1 MFKNSFRRLGYSKGR
16 SFGSTSTDSLSHP
29 KVIFSGIQPTG
40 IPHIGNYLGA
50 LQNWVQMQDAARPQD
65 SVIFSVVGWHA
76 LTLPQDPKALLQSK
90 NDMFATLIAIGLDPE
105 KSIIFHQDDNQDHV
119 ELAWLLNCIAP
130 FGKLRRMTT
139 WKSRLAVSR
148 NANDESEV
156 DESILNT
163 GLFTYPVLQAADI
176 LAYKTTHVPVG
187 DDQQQHIELC
197 RDLAEVF
204 NRMTNSSL
212 FIPPECVITVSKRIL
227 SLKDASAKMSKS
239 AVDPNSRILL
249 TDSTSLIQKK
259 IRSAVTD
266 SITGI
271 TYDPINRP
279 GTSNL
284 LTILS
289 GCIGE
294 DIHLVAEQH
303 KTKTHGELK
312 KVVFEAVEE
321 TLKGPRAEFE
331 RLRMDQG
338 YLEKLSKKGAEKAR
352 KLSSQTLKEVR
363 RLVGLSH

>member
-1 MFKNSFRRLGYSKGR
+1 MIIR
-16 SFGSTSTDSLSHP
+16 
-29 KVIFSGIQPTG
+29 
-40 IPHIGNYLGA
+40 IP
-50 LQNWVQMQDAARPQD
+50 R
-65 SVIFSVVGWHA
+65 
-76 LTLPQDPKALLQSK
+76 
-90 NDMFATLIAIGLDPE
+90 
-105 KSIIFHQDDNQDHV
+105 
-119 ELAWLLNCIAP
+119 
-130 FGKLRRMTT
+130 
-139 WKSRLAVSR
+139 
-148 NANDESEV
+148 
-156 DESILNT
+156 
-163 GLFTYPVLQAADI
+163 
-176 LAYKTTHVPVG
+176 TTHVPVG

-212 FIPPECVITVSKRIL
+212 FIPPECVISELRFLLFQIFMNPSLTIFDVAVSKRVL

-266 SITGI
+266 SVTGI
-271 TYDPINRP
+271 TYDPVNRP

-294 DIHLVAEQH
+294 DVHLVAEQH

-338 YLEKLSKKGAEKAR
+338 YLEKISKKGAEKAR